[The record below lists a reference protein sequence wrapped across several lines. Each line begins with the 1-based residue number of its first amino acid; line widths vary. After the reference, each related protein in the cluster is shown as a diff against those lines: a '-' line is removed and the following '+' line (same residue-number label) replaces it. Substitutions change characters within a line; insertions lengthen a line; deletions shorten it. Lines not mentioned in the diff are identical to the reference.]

1 MRSVVDRA
9 QRRRVV
15 VVSLVLMVCA
25 QSEPS
30 LPGAKMAEIATA
42 RAKTRAH
49 TTVSDGEGG
58 GAGGDKRKIGRSE
71 VWHAVLLRRT
81 RTRRRRH
88 ASYPPA
94 RRLLGVRSL
103 LVCASRFRLPPVYLS
118 FSFYKMLSRKST
130 CNNTF
135 FSTSSFSSTF
145 DTTPARF
152 ARSAT
157 LHSSVRTIGR
167 GAQGHNRYVCDYS
180 SLRLHQPPKDDNH
193 IIVFFSQLIRP

>member
-15 VVSLVLMVCA
+15 VVSLVLLVCA

-30 LPGAKMAEIATA
+30 LPGAKMAEVAAA
-42 RAKTRAH
+42 RTKTRAH
-49 TTVSDGEGG
+49 TTVSDGEDG

-94 RRLLGVRSL
+94 SSSTL
-103 LVCASRFRLPPVYLS
+103 ASPLPVGPCLPPVSRPRSFFFLHKLS
-118 FSFYKMLSRKST
+118 LASTASYSLHNILLLFYTRHIPSAPRTICCTASVGT
-130 CNNTF
+130 HHR
-135 FSTSSFSSTF
+135 
-145 DTTPARF
+145 ARR
-152 ARSAT
+152 ARS
-157 LHSSVRTIGR
+157 
-167 GAQGHNRYVCDYS
+167 QQVCPRH
-180 SLRLHQPPKDDNH
+180 LFTPPAP
-193 IIVFFSQLIRP
+193 SER

>member
-30 LPGAKMAEIATA
+30 LPGAKMAEMATA
-42 RAKTRAH
+42 RAKTRAT

-58 GAGGDKRKIGRSE
+58 GAGGDKRKMGRSE

-103 LVCASRFRLPPVYLS
+103 LARASRFRLPPVYLS
-118 FSFYKMLSRKST
+118 FSFYKRLSWKIT
-130 CNNTF
+130 CDITF
-135 FSTSSFSSTF
+135 FTTSSFSSLIHSTHHQRASH
-145 DTTPARF
+145 DLRHCIRRYAPSSEARKVPIGMF
-152 ARSAT
+152 ATS
-157 LHSSVRTIGR
+157 LHSACTTLRKMTI
-167 GAQGHNRYVCDYS
+167 
-180 SLRLHQPPKDDNH
+180 
-193 IIVFFSQLIRP
+193 I